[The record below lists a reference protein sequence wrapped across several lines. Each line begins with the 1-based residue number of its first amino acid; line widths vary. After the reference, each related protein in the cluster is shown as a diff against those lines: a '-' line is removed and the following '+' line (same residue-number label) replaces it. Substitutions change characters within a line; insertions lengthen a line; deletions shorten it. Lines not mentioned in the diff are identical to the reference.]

1 MALWKITVKRSPNI
15 SGLPLER
22 KMFVEMYS
30 PSSSDPLSS
39 TANTRKIIKLFE
51 NKYCEDFSD
60 RTSWVSSSYL
70 ECERI
75 S

>member
-1 MALWKITVKRSPNI
+1 MALWKITVKRNPNI

-30 PSSSDPLSS
+30 PSSSNPLSS
-39 TANTRKIIKLFE
+39 SSASRKIIKLFE

-60 RTSWVSSSYL
+60 RTNWVSESYL